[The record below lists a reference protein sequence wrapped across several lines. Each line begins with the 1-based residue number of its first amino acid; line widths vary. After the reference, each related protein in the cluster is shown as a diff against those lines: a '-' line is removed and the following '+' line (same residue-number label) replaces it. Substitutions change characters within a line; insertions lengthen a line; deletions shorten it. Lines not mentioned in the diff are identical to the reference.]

1 MTFGPLRI
9 RTVDQPHG
17 PITSAG
23 FRFDYNYQSAAYSTD
38 FNKLPHEAMLLFQ
51 RVDLWVVDALRRRP
65 HPTHPHLAQT
75 LEWIRRVEPRQAV
88 LTHMDQSMDYDTLL
102 GEQIGRAHVCTPV
115 TNAHLVCRLMLE
127 KKKNIIT
134 TG

>member
-38 FNKLPHEAMLLFQ
+38 FNKLPHEAMLQFQ
-51 RVDLWVVDALRRRP
+51 RVDLWVFDALRRRP
-65 HPTHPHLAQT
+65 HPTHPQAPQ
-75 LEWIRRVEPRQAV
+75 RDVKRKRVSVRV
-88 LTHMDQSMDYDTLL
+88 DVGVYRT
-102 GEQIGRAHVCTPV
+102 I
-115 TNAHLVCRLMLE
+115 
-127 KKKNIIT
+127 KKKKLK
-134 TG
+134 